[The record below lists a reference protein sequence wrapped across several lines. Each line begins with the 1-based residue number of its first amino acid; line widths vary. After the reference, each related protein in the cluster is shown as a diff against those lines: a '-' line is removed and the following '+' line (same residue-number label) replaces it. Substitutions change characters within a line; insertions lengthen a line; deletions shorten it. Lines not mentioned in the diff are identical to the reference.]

1 MANLVRRKQVDQV
14 EFSGFFLDVGNV
26 NYYPLLG
33 NPSGF
38 LGQTALDSATGF
50 LNNRINQ
57 SSGTLSTQIQSTGA
71 ANKSYTDVASGTLDS
86 RLTSTGQSLLS
97 NISGVSGYVNTT
109 SGNLYSTT
117 TGISG
122 VLNTKINST
131 SGVLKSYTDTVSGN
145 LNSQITS
152 GSNQAAVSGIAS
164 GDLYSFTGQKI
175 FHSPITAHRINLSG
189 SATPTTIAI
198 VASSGSAAIVGSGGT
213 FMSFS
218 ETGTTNSLW
227 SVANTAGVPM
237 LELFDDDLLVI
248 GKSTRRTALVSGA
261 SGYFILPNLPTQ
273 TQTGGLPQGVVFRS
287 GNFLMI
293 I

>member
-14 EFSGFFLDVGNV
+14 EFSGFFVEVGNS

-38 LGQTALDSATGF
+38 LDQSTLNTVTGILSSQTIQA
-50 LNNRINQ
+50 
-57 SSGTLSTQIQSTGA
+57 SGILSLQIQSTGA
-71 ANKSYTDVASGTLDS
+71 TNKSYTDIASGTLDS
-86 RLTSTGQSLLS
+86 RLTASGQNLS
-97 NISGVSGYVNTT
+97 GRIDSVSGYVNTV
-109 SGNLYSTT
+109 SGNLNTT
-117 TGISG
+117 ITGVSG

-145 LNSQITS
+145 LANQIVS
-152 GSNQAAVSGIAS
+152 GSNQSTISGIVSGELFA
-164 GDLYSFTGQKI
+164 FTGQKT
-175 FHSPITAHRINLSG
+175 FRSPITANRINLSG
-189 SATPTTIAI
+189 VSAPTNIAI
-198 VASSGSAAIVGSGGT
+198 IASSGSVSIVGSGGT
-213 FMSFS
+213 FMSFL

-227 SVANTAGVPM
+227 SVASAAGVPM

-261 SGYFILPNLPTQ
+261 SGYLILPNLPTQ
-273 TQTGGLPQGVVFRS
+273 TQTGGLPQGTMFRS